1 MTLLCRSRILD
12 FARNLSKC
20 HQRRTKQGVRSKRKE
35 KKEED
40 SPVISK
46 RQLALPG
53 GHRTSGGHGRTRMQP
68 LSPFLSL
75 HLGTSRTS
83 AGAVL
88 DQSLVRISVTEPTY
102 TSSAQRFKG
111 LLLREEGRK
120 GLEWIRDWAACRRL
134 GFPPQSSEG
143 WHVMTKCG

>member
-1 MTLLCRSRILD
+1 LQEQ
-12 FARNLSKC
+12 SKES
-20 HQRRTKQGVRSKRKE
+20 QVRGK

-46 RQLALPG
+46 RQVALPG
-53 GHRTSGGHGRTRMQP
+53 GHRTSGGHGRTKMQP

-88 DQSLVRISVTEPTY
+88 DQSLVRISVTEPT
-102 TSSAQRFKG
+102 SAQRFKG

-120 GLEWIRDWAACRRL
+120 GLELIPVIGRPAEDWD
-134 GFPPQSSEG
+134 FPHKVQRGGMS
-143 WHVMTKCG
+143 